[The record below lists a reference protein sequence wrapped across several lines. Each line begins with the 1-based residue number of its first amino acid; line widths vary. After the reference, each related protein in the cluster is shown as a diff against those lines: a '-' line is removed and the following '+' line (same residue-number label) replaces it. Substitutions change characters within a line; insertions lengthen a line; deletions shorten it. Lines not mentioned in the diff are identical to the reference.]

1 MLLTTDSRS
10 PGVRSA
16 NPASRECLLAVGV
29 AVALTIVATTV
40 AAATFWT
47 YYDNPADHWR
57 ELQHDRAS
65 HYLFGLDLGLALR
78 ALDPLQFLV
87 RLEQIRDWV
96 PLHPLVLGLVLG
108 VGGVD
113 HRLATLPSLMGWV
126 LAIVMTGLIARRL
139 VADTLGGLTAAA
151 VAATFAI
158 SSPYFLEISAD
169 VMLEG
174 LGAGL
179 TALAIWLYLR
189 ARYPRGARHP
199 VAALDAPQEVG
210 RWRAL
215 ALTLTLLFFEKQ
227 NYWLLTVVA
236 LALAVMSE
244 APREWFVRAREFAAG
259 IDARRAVRAGVKDP
273 LLVAVAAIGVVVIV
287 IVLNGPR
294 PFHIFGRTISLYPPR
309 NPMTLAWVLLVIRM
323 AIAWYRNR
331 AAFDAWLG
339 PIGRAMV
346 YWQAVPIGL
355 FLLLPHRL
363 QYLTMYVSSANS
375 FPAQRFDP
383 AFGAWAYT
391 HFLFDD
397 YHAAYWSGALAVI
410 LAVFAATGWWR
421 SSRFLASGVQ
431 APLILLVLSAIAVV
445 VHPNVNMRYLA
456 SWIFTLWVCAGVG
469 AGLLTAMLAA
479 RVATPLRAALA
490 AAAVA
495 ALVIAHVYA
504 EWSPTY
510 HRASRAANRAPR
522 DFDLAAAYLPATA
535 GLKDVGFVLSF
546 GKHYFMTSTVRE
558 QCRCFATADWPLPP
572 IADRA
577 AVRDVVLAWVRD
589 TTAERIVMIDTFER
603 NDPWEVGWT
612 RTQALGMYDAMMAQ
626 RRFELTQ
633 TIALPAYPAQIWIWS
648 PRAAR

>member
-1 MLLTTDSRS
+1 MLLTTESHS
-10 PGVRSA
+10 PAVRSA
-16 NPASRECLLAVGV
+16 NPASRERVLAVGV
-29 AVALTIVATTV
+29 AAVLIVVATAF
-40 AAATFWT
+40 AAATFRT
-47 YYDNPADHWR
+47 YYDNPADLWR
-57 ELQHDRAS
+57 GLEHDRAS

-108 VGGVD
+108 VGGID
-113 HRLATLPSLMGWV
+113 HRLATLPGLLGWA

-139 VADTLGGLTAAA
+139 VADTIGSLTAAA
-151 VAATFAI
+151 VAVTFAI
-158 SSPYFLEISAD
+158 SSPYFREISAD

-189 ARYPRGARHP
+189 ARYP
-199 VAALDAPQEVG
+199 VAALDAPQEAG
-210 RWRAL
+210 RWRVLAL
-215 ALTLTLLFFEKQ
+215 ALTLLFLEKQ
-227 NYWLLTVVA
+227 NYWLLTIVA
-236 LALAVMSE
+236 LAFAVVSE
-244 APREWFVRAREFAAG
+244 APREWLARAREFAAG
-259 IDARRAVRAGVKDP
+259 IDIRRTALAAIKDP
-273 LLVAVAAIGVVVIV
+273 LLVAVAAIGILVIV

-294 PFHIFGRTISLYPPR
+294 PFHIFGRSISLYPPR
-309 NPMTLAWVLLVIRM
+309 NPMTLAWVLLFIRA

-339 PIGRAMV
+339 PVGRAMF

-363 QYLTMYVSSANS
+363 QFFMMYVSSANA
-375 FPAQRFDP
+375 FPFQRFDP
-383 AFGAWAYT
+383 AFGAWAYS

-397 YHAAYWSGALAVI
+397 YHAAYWSGALAVV
-410 LAVFAATGWWR
+410 LAAIAATGWWR
-421 SSRFLASGVQ
+421 SSRFLAPGVQ
-431 APLILLVLSAIAVV
+431 APLFLLLLSAASVV
-445 VHPNVNMRYLA
+445 VHPNVNMRYLG

-469 AGLLTAMLAA
+469 AGLITAMLAA
-479 RVATPLRAALA
+479 RIAAPLRAALA

-495 ALVIAHVYA
+495 ALVIAHVQA
-504 EWSPTY
+504 AWSPTL
-510 HRASRAANRAPR
+510 HRASRAANRPPS
-522 DFDLAAAYLPATA
+522 DFDLAAAYLPAA
-535 GLKDVGFVLSF
+535 GLKNVGFVLSF
-546 GKHYFMTSTVRE
+546 GKHYFTTLTVRE
-558 QCRCFATADWPLPP
+558 QCRCRAIVDWPLVP

-577 AVRDVVLAWVRD
+577 TVRDAVAAWIRD

-603 NDPWEVGWT
+603 NDPIELGWT

-626 RRFELTQ
+626 RRFEVTQ